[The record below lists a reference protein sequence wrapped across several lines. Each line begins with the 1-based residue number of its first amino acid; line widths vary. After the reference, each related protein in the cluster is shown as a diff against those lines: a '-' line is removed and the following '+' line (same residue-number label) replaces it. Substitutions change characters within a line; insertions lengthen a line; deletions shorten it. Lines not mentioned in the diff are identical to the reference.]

1 MPAEMQLESIRF
13 ARFTPG
19 CAEGTMRYTRVISLC
34 VVLSLSLYVSACSG
48 RPTQIIQLTE
58 QARQEAVNEHA
69 DQFAVDYW
77 TAGEKAWGEASSKL
91 DAQKWGEAETL
102 LLKAKSSY
110 IHARDMA
117 KDQRAAAIT
126 QITQAQQTATLR
138 LKALKE
144 DRAVSKLSAARKKE
158 FDAAVKQ
165 FEDNIAKAAEQF
177 KNAQYTDSNS
187 LFQRTTR
194 EIWEAQQEYLK
205 K

>member
-1 MPAEMQLESIRF
+1 
-13 ARFTPG
+13 
-19 CAEGTMRYTRVISLC
+19 MRYTRVLSLL
-34 VVLSLSLYVSACSG
+34 VVLSLSLYMSACSS

-58 QARQEAVNEHA
+58 QARQGAVDEHA

-77 TAGEKAWGEASSKL
+77 TAAEKAWQEASSKL
-91 DAQKWGEAETL
+91 DSQKWAEAETL

-110 IHARDMA
+110 IKARDMA

-138 LKALKE
+138 LKALRE
-144 DRAVSKLSAARKKE
+144 DPAVSKLSAARKKE

-165 FEDNIAKAAEQF
+165 FEDNIAKAAEQL
-177 KNAQYTDSNS
+177 KNAMYSDSNN

>member
-1 MPAEMQLESIRF
+1 M
-13 ARFTPG
+13 
-19 CAEGTMRYTRVISLC
+19 
-34 VVLSLSLYVSACSG
+34 SACSS

-58 QARQEAVNEHA
+58 QARQQAMNEHA

-77 TAGEKAWGEASSKL
+77 TAGEKAW
-91 DAQKWGEAETL
+91 QKWAEAENL

-110 IHARDMA
+110 IKARDMA
-117 KDQRAAAIT
+117 TDQRAAAIT

-177 KNAQYTDSNS
+177 KNAQYSDSNN